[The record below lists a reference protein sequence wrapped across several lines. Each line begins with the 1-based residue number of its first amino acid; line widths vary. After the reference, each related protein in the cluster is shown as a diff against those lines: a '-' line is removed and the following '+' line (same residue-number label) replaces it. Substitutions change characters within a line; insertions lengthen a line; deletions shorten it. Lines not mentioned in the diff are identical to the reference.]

1 MKKYTF
7 YIVIYLTSLH
17 TFGQSKSVLD
27 LFRGDRLVANQYYDQ
42 MDYRNAIHFYEK
54 VLDKQPDDTESEYK
68 IAKSYLFLNETS
80 NSEVWL
86 RALMNDPKATLG
98 MKVMYAEVLR
108 RNGKIDQAK
117 EWYAKILDE
126 ENNPE
131 IESKL
136 DFLNNIEFYRRDS
149 AYEVENLSINS
160 DQSDFAYQ
168 LYKDKK
174 IFLSARQTEK
184 YIKHQPANAI
194 NEDEGMLRYFID
206 DNGETYHFIY
216 DEEVK
221 PYYHDGPLSF
231 YNNDKNVAFTRN
243 NLRDASKTNKGV
255 SKVNL
260 KIFLADC
267 SSDQWKNIEPF
278 QHNSNNYSVGHPT
291 LSSDGS
297 IMFFSS
303 NMPGGFG
310 GPDLYA
316 SKREENGWS
325 SPVNLGP
332 QINTSGE
339 ELFPVLYNDTT
350 LYYSSSGLGGFGGLD
365 IFEASFKEN
374 RVYNPRNMG
383 TPINSIADDF
393 SLSMDPSGRKGY
405 FSSNREGGK
414 GLDDIYEFSTIIY
427 SGVVQVVTKQTGSP
441 IQGAW
446 VKIES
451 KSGDGSWS
459 SLTNKT
465 GGFQINVPYDE
476 DYYVT
481 VSKEGHSDL
490 FKEPFST
497 KGSRIN
503 YDTLV
508 LSLWEHDLYAKG
520 KLYSNETQQLINEV
534 TVILEN
540 LDNGIIDSVKT
551 NEDGSYSFVLVPDS
565 RYKISADHEGF
576 LPEGFSI
583 NTSGIYDGDLLNDIV
598 LEEVYVDKLI
608 TYFGFNETQI
618 ADTAYNHID
627 EIVSTLKRF
636 PKSILNIAAHADSR
650 GSETYNKRL
659 SEGRLKELVKYF
671 NKQGISKKRIQGIA
685 FGEELPLNKCSSGVE
700 CEEEDYAKNRRAE
713 LKVQMHTYH

>member
-1 MKKYTF
+1 MKRYAI
-7 YIVIYLTSLH
+7 YIIFLFSFLSVFS
-17 TFGQSKSVLD
+17 QSKSVLD

-54 VLDKQPDDTESEYK
+54 VLDKQPDDIESEYK
-68 IAKSYLFLNETS
+68 IAKSYLYLNEPN

-86 RALMNDPKATLG
+86 RSLMNDTDATIE
-98 MKVMYAEVLR
+98 MKVLYAEVLR
-108 RNGKIDQAK
+108 RNGKIEQAK
-117 EWYAKILDE
+117 EWYGKILNE

-136 DFLNNIEFYRRDS
+136 TFLNHIEEYRRDS
-149 AYEVENLSINS
+149 AYTIQNVAINS
-160 DQSDFAYQ
+160 DQSDFSYQ
-168 LYKDKK
+168 PYKERM
-174 IFLSARQTEK
+174 IFLSARQTER
-184 YIKHQPANAI
+184 YVKHQPANAI
-194 NEDEGMLRYFID
+194 NEDEGMLRYFIYD
-206 DNGETYHFIY
+206 SSQTYHLVY

-231 YNNDKNVAFTRN
+231 YDENNRVAFTRN
-243 NLRDASKTNKGV
+243 NLKDASNTNKGV

-260 KIFLADC
+260 KIFFADC
-267 SSDQWKNIEPF
+267 PSDQWKNIEAF
-278 QHNSNNYSVGHPT
+278 EHNSNNYSVGHPT

-316 SKREENGWS
+316 TFRDGNKWS
-325 SPVNLGP
+325 APVNLGP

-393 SLSMDPSGRKGY
+393 SLYMDPSGRKGY

-414 GLDDIYEFSTIIY
+414 GLDDIYHFSTVMY
-427 SGVVQVVTKQTGSP
+427 TGVVQVVTKQNGNP
-441 IQGAW
+441 ISGAF
-446 VKIES
+446 VKVES
-451 KSGDGSWS
+451 ASGDDFWS
-459 SLTNKT
+459 SLTNEG
-465 GGFQINVPYDE
+465 GGFQINVPYDQ

-490 FKEPFST
+490 YKEPFST

-520 KLYSNETQQLINEV
+520 KLYSNETQQLIQDV
-534 TVILEN
+534 TVVLEN
-540 LDNGIIDSVKT
+540 LDNGIKDSVVT
-551 NEDGSYSFVLVPDS
+551 TESGTYEFVLVPDN
-565 RYKISADHEGF
+565 RYKITAKHEGF
-576 LPEGFSI
+576 LPDGFSI
-583 NTSGIYDGDLLNDIV
+583 NTKDIYDGDLLNDIV
-598 LEEVYVDKLI
+598 LEEVYVDKVV

-618 ADTAYNHID
+618 ADTAYTHLN

-636 PKSILNIAAHADSR
+636 PKAILNIAAHADSR
-650 GSETYNKRL
+650 GSEAYNKRL
-659 SEGRLKELVKYF
+659 SEGRLKELVQYF
-671 NKQGISKKRIQGIA
+671 NRKGIAKKRIQGIA

-713 LKVQMHTYH
+713 LKVQMHAYH